1 MIVLQKQ
8 TILIL
13 RHFTKGLTMA
23 DNKDNNEHLS
33 WIQELDDFQQSD
45 LDQRQQARE
54 ADRFLLDKDG
64 QWEESVAR
72 SLDSQKR
79 PRYTFDQANP
89 VVENIMTDIEDMD
102 FGSVVKPSG
111 GEATKELA
119 KTYEGMIRGIEA
131 ESNATEVYRNACR
144 RIVRRGFD
152 AWIVRA
158 KFKDEWS
165 FEQDL
170 TVDAIPNAI
179 NRVWTSNTSTKPDSS
194 DSDVAYVLTSSS
206 PEAYKEQF
214 PDGSGVS
221 IDDADLSENWD
232 LYRPDVIT
240 FGERYYKKETMR
252 EVCQLSN
259 GEVVEKDEN
268 FKKVVDEYAAQGVTV
283 VREKKVKDFKVY
295 HRFFDGG
302 GMLSEERETVFK
314 TLPVVTVYGNF
325 ELLGESSKITYSGI
339 VLKLMDYQR
348 VFNYAKSRE
357 IEEGALAP
365 RKKLLMTKK
374 MAAGNE
380 RQISSLNVS
389 ADPVLFVTPD
399 PEFGSVQEIGGAQ
412 VNPNLANLANDMA
425 IGVQVT
431 GGTNNAMNGQYAA
444 RMSEEALRMQI
455 DRGTG
460 ATRKWVNAL
469 ANGIRRTGE
478 ILVQT
483 IPSVYDTKRQFMI
496 LGQDGSEEMIML
508 NDEVYD
514 TQSQKMVVV
523 NTLNKGKYKVTC
535 DAGPAFA
542 NKQEA
547 GLAAMIEYAAI
558 DPTIV
563 QTGGDLMLKSINAPL
578 VGEMAERKRK
588 QLLMAGAIPEEQMT
602 DEELEQMQQAAQQ
615 PKQEDPVVMLE
626 RMKEQNIMLSHQNKA
641 KQLELDTAKAIT
653 EAEGKGAKLQSDIL
667 TNARK
672 LEQNQ
677 QKLDDD
683 ARDKATKNAIDL
695 LKVEADVGRDLNAEL
710 QDNML
715 VFDPAVGD
723 FI

>member
-1 MIVLQKQ
+1 
-8 TILIL
+8 
-13 RHFTKGLTMA
+13 MA
-23 DNKDNNEHLS
+23 DNKENNEYLS
-33 WIQELDDFQQSD
+33 WIQELKDFQESD

-54 ADRFLLDKDG
+54 SDRFLLDKDG

-79 PRYTFDQANP
+79 PRYTFDQVTP
-89 VVENIMTDIEDMD
+89 VVENIMADIEDME
-102 FGSVVKPSG
+102 FGSNVKPAG
-111 GEATKELA
+111 GDATKELA
-119 KTYEGMIRGIEA
+119 KTYEGMTRSIEA
-131 ESNATEVYRNACR
+131 DSNAVSIYRNACR
-144 RIVRRGFD
+144 RIIRRGFD
-152 AWIVRA
+152 AWIVKA

-165 FEQDL
+165 FDQDL
-170 TVDAIPNAI
+170 VVEPIPNAI
-179 NRVWTSNTSTKPDSS
+179 NRVWTSNTSSKADSS
-194 DSDVAYVLTSSS
+194 DSDVAYVLTSVT

-221 IDDADLSENWD
+221 IDDSDLGEHWEE
-232 LYRPDVIT
+232 YRPEVIT
-240 FGERYYKKETMR
+240 FGERYYKKETTR
-252 EVCQLSN
+252 TVCQLSN
-259 GEVVEKDEN
+259 GEIVEKDDN
-268 FKKVVDEYAAQGVTV
+268 FKKIVDEYAAQGIKV
-283 VREKKVKDFKVY
+283 VREKKVKDFKIY

-314 TLPVVTVYGNF
+314 TLNVITVYGNF

-339 VLKLMDYQR
+339 VLKEMDYQR

-365 RKKLLMTKK
+365 RKKLIMSKK
-374 MAAGNE
+374 MAAGNQQ
-380 RQISSLNVS
+380 QISALNVS

-399 PEFGSVQEIGGAQ
+399 TEFGPVQEIGGAQ

-425 IGVQVT
+425 IGMQVT

-469 ANGIRRTGE
+469 VDGIRRTCE

-496 LGQDGSEEMIML
+496 LGQDGAEEMVML

-514 TQSQKMVVV
+514 TQTQKMVRV
-523 NTLNKGKYKVTC
+523 NALNKGQYKVTC

-542 NKQEA
+542 NKMEA
-547 GLAAMIEYAAI
+547 GLSAMLQYAAI
-558 DPTIV
+558 DPAIV
-563 QTGGDLMLKSINAPL
+563 QTGGDLMLKSIDAPL
-578 VGEMAERKRK
+578 VDEMAARKRK
-588 QLLMAGAIPEEQMT
+588 QLLQAGMIPEDQMT
-602 DEELEQMQQAAQQ
+602 DEEKAEMQAMAQQ
-615 PKQEDPVVMLE
+615 PQKEDPVVMLE
-626 RMKEQNIMLSHQNKA
+626 RMKEETLQMVQQNKA
-641 KQLELDTAKAIT
+641 IEHKINIAKATT

-672 LEQNQ
+672 LEQGQEKIDN
-677 QKLDDD
+677 
-683 ARDKATKNAIDL
+683 DKANNDFNNAL
-695 LKVEADVGRDLNAEL
+695 AALEVELQYQKDLNAEL
-710 QDNML
+710 QNNMQL
-715 VFDPAVGD
+715 ASE
-723 FI
+723 